1 MRLGQ
6 KNFVYSI
13 VLTGVMLLF
22 LLGYFIYMLPSLYV
36 DYVME
41 QNLKSLLEQ
50 HRSYVENGTYEG
62 IRLKNSTACFSVE
75 APLEGSGIRI
85 SGKFFS
91 AEITVQDERLREL
104 LAVCQQKWKETDVL
118 PETEGSLNFEHE
130 LNELQEILQ
139 EYAPTDID
147 WPLNV
152 RLLYTKD
159 TEGFF
164 YNEAVKVH
172 TYNDGVTVIESSIE
186 EASGIKYVNYIAVE
200 QTDES
205 LIFSVLPVVAP
216 EADEIRPVVLQSLPM
231 LGAVIVLIVLLFSG
245 IYSRGIVNPIVKLVQ
260 HAGQM
265 KYAEDFSVKRLYENT
280 VEKKDEVR
288 ELADT
293 LDDFYG
299 QIKKSY
305 RELAEKNEELEEKN
319 RRQEVFLRA
328 SSHQLKTP
336 VAAALLL
343 VEGMMNEIG
352 KYKDTKAYLPRVKEQ
367 LLSMRKMVEDI
378 LYLNRCSTENVRF
391 QKVETGAILS
401 ERIQSCQ
408 VAIDEKRLVVEF
420 RGEESLTVSTD
431 ERMFTQILDNLLSNA
446 VKYTPAEG
454 RIRIGMF
461 RRTGESEIC
470 IENFGVTIPEELL
483 PHIYE
488 PFVSGSHSEDS
499 AGARSHGLGLY
510 IASYYAKKLEISL
523 SVRSEEDCVV
533 STLVFRNC
541 L

>member
-1 MRLGQ
+1 MRLGR
-6 KNFVYSI
+6 KNFVYSMALASI
-13 VLTGVMLLF
+13 MLLF

-41 QNLKSLLEQ
+41 QNLKSVLAQ
-50 HRSYVENGTYEG
+50 HRAYMANGTYEG
-62 IRLKNSTACFSVE
+62 IRVKNSAACFSVE
-75 APLEGSGIRI
+75 IPLEGNCILIGA
-85 SGKFFS
+85 KTFT
-91 AEITVQDERLREL
+91 AEITVRDERLGQL
-104 LAVCQQKWKETDVL
+104 LASCQQKWKEMEARVEADA
-118 PETEGSLNFEHE
+118 ELNFEDE

-139 EYAPTDID
+139 ESALAGFD
-147 WPLNV
+147 WPLSV
-152 RLLYTKD
+152 RLLDTQD
-159 TEGFF
+159 TEGLFF
-164 YNEAVKVH
+164 NEVVKTH
-172 TYNDGVTVIESSIE
+172 TYNDGVMVFEASVE
-186 EASGIKYVNYIAVE
+186 EASGIQYANYIAVG
-200 QTDES
+200 QTDNS
-205 LIFSVLPVVAP
+205 LVFSLLPVVAP

-231 LGAVIVLIVLLFSG
+231 LGAVIVLVVLLFSG
-245 IYSRGIVNPIVKLVQ
+245 IYSKGIVNPIVRLVQ

-280 VEKKDEVR
+280 PEKKDEVQ
-288 ELADT
+288 ELAET

-299 QIKKSY
+299 QIKESY
-305 RELAEKNEELEEKN
+305 QKLEEKNEELEEEN

-352 KYKDTKAYLPRVKEQ
+352 KYKETKVYLPRVKEQ
-367 LLSMRKMVEDI
+367 LLSMKKMVEDI
-378 LYLNRCSTENVRF
+378 LYLNHCAENIQF
-391 QKVETGAILS
+391 QEVDTRAILR
-401 ERIQSCQ
+401 EKIQSCQ
-408 VAIDEKRLVVEF
+408 VAIDEKRIGVEF
-420 RGEESLTVSTD
+420 QGEESLTVSTD
-431 ERMFTQILDNLLSNA
+431 ERMLAQILDNLLSNA
-446 VKYTPAEG
+446 VKYTPACG
-454 RIRIGMF
+454 RIWIGML
-461 RRTGESEIC
+461 RKGQESEIC
-470 IENFGVTIPEELL
+470 IENSGVTIPEKLL

-523 SVRSEEDCVV
+523 SVRSKEDSVV